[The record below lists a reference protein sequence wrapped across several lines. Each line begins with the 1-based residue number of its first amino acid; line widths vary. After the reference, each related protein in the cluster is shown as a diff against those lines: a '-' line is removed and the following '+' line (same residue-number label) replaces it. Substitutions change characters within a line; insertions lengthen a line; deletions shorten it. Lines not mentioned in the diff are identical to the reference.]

1 MDLINRLLNTRFW
14 LMAMGALLSAFT
26 IIGFATGAIVTGAQ
40 DFWSEPLSESEM
52 NIAIVVELAWNA
64 HILGMGII
72 LLALGLLAAN
82 PVRAR
87 IGAIAVVAVM
97 GSQFLAAG
105 ASAAYGYGG
114 FNGLNLVALAIMIV
128 PLITLIACLTKLT
141 AR

>member
-105 ASAAYGYGG
+105 ASAAHGYGG

-128 PLITLIACLTKLT
+128 PLITLIACLTKLN

>member
-26 IIGFATGAIVTGAQ
+26 IIGFATGATVTGAQ

-97 GSQFLAAG
+97 GSKGPASGAAPVA
-105 ASAAYGYGG
+105 ASG
-114 FNGLNLVALAIMIV
+114 
-128 PLITLIACLTKLT
+128 
-141 AR
+141 

>member
-1 MDLINRLLNTRFW
+1 MDKNSAIE
-14 LMAMGALLSAFT
+14 GAVVKGSKPIKVKDET
-26 IIGFATGAIVTGAQ
+26 TGKEKELQTV
-40 DFWSEPLSESEM
+40 DVKRSF
-52 NIAIVVELAWNA
+52 ELAWNA

-114 FNGLNLVALAIMIV
+114 FNGLDIVALAIMIV
-128 PLITLIACLTKLT
+128 PLITLIACLTKLN

>member
-105 ASAAYGYGG
+105 ASVASGYGG
-114 FNGLNLVALAIMIV
+114 FNGLDIVAPAIMIV
-128 PLITLIACLTKLT
+128 PLITLIACLTKLN